1 MIPAVYSFIPY
12 IAIEEEK
19 QKKCGIV
26 LCRHTFLSTLKVKKP
41 GRHYTL
47 VFLESLWRKTCE
59 KVGES
64 ITLYQGTKH
73 TTASQMTNERNYSL
87 SELQIPG
94 DWAIL
99 ESTKKY
105 GKVEVSA
112 RKNTIRR

>member
-1 MIPAVYSFIPY
+1 
-12 IAIEEEK
+12 
-19 QKKCGIV
+19 
-26 LCRHTFLSTLKVKKP
+26 
-41 GRHYTL
+41 
-47 VFLESLWRKTCE
+47 
-59 KVGES
+59 
-64 ITLYQGTKH
+64 
-73 TTASQMTNERNYSL
+73 MTNERNYSL